1 MPRPSWKLPR
11 PLALI
16 VLFAAVVALGHLAC
30 RSAPVDPLEDL
41 FGRLPRDQA
50 VYLYVDIARM
60 RSLPRLEPLWRT
72 EPGSPNRFGRLFEQA
87 SFLLT
92 SDLQEAA
99 LAAGEKQMHVLLR
112 GRFHGDA
119 IRRYANERGGECEK
133 PLDALACTFSVGEMA
148 RPVTLTLLSPSL
160 LSVIDRPLP
169 AANASPQSFDG
180 PKHLAARVHERRGHG
195 AFLWLAVHTAGL
207 DVLQPAF
214 AESPVNLAFFA
225 RVLAGTDWNY
235 LSLEEAGSDAS
246 LLLRLEAVCKSP
258 QEAEDL
264 ERSLRGLNL
273 LAASIAGAASGPD
286 DPGAWAGMLRSARFE
301 VQGASVV
308 AVWSVDPALIF
319 AAAG

>member
-11 PLALI
+11 PPAWI
-16 VLFAAVVALGHLAC
+16 ALFAAVVALGHLAC

-60 RSLPRLEPLWRT
+60 RSRPQLEALWRT
-72 EPGSPNRFGRLFEQA
+72 QPGSPNRLGRLFEQA

-92 SDLQEAA
+92 SDLEEAA
-99 LAAGEKQMHVLLR
+99 LAAGEKQIHVLLR
-112 GRFHGDA
+112 GRFHGDE
-119 IRRYANERGGECEK
+119 IRRYANEHGGGCEK
-133 PLDALACTFSVGEMA
+133 PPDALACTFSVGEMA

-160 LSVIDRPLP
+160 LSVVDRPLP
-169 AANASPQSFDG
+169 ATSASPQSFQG
-180 PKHLAARVHERRGHG
+180 PKHLAPRVHERRGHG

-225 RVLAGTDWNY
+225 RVLARTDWNY

-264 ERSLRGLNL
+264 ERSLRGLNS

-301 VQGASVV
+301 VQAASVV
-308 AVWSVDPALIF
+308 GVWSVDPALLSGSI
-319 AAAG
+319 G